1 MFGTPGYGGQMGY
14 ADPKYK
20 LGIGFT
26 SNYLSMTGLKDHRYL
41 FLERAI
47 YDVLENLNE
56 NKI

>member
-1 MFGTPGYGGQMGY
+1 MGY